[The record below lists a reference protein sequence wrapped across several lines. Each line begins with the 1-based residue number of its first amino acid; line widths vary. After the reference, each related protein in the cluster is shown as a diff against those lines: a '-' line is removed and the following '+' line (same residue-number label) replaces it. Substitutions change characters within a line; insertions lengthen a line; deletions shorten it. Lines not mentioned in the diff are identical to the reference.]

1 MVLAVVALAVVALA
15 VGVVGVVGVVLKSR
29 AVERPTNRL
38 KLYKIS
44 CV

>member
-1 MVLAVVALAVVALA
+1 MVLAVVALAVV
-15 VGVVGVVGVVLKSR
+15 VVVGVVGVVLKSR